1 MAVVCHVEALL
12 SCLIYACVSGR
23 DRPLWGRREL
33 VSDVAKKE
41 KKEKKEKEPEPFCQS
56 L

>member
-41 KKEKKEKEPEPFCQS
+41 KKEKEPEPFCQS